1 MPETAPASDLPL
13 HDPHDTA
20 LIRTLGHAGLIPF
33 VILALLLWVIQAEL
47 QAWVAMALAG
57 YAALI
62 VSFLGG
68 IHWGIGWLAGHHA
81 RLGGGATRPH
91 HAFRHHFL
99 WGIVPPL
106 LAWPGMLMPPFAG
119 LAWLGFLLVICY
131 LADRTLYARAGLQ
144 AWLTLRFRLSS
155 VAALSCFIGAG
166 AL

>member
-1 MPETAPASDLPL
+1 MTTAAL
-13 HDPHDTA
+13 HDPNDTA

-33 VILALLLWVIQAEL
+33 VLLAALLWLVKVEL
-47 QAWVAMALAG
+47 QAWVAIALAA

-62 VSFLGG
+62 ASFLGG
-68 IHWGIGWLAGHHA
+68 IHWGIGWLAGHLA
-81 RLGGGATRPH
+81 AGKAAAH
-91 HAFRHHFL
+91 HAQRNHFL

-106 LAWPGMLMPPFAG
+106 LAWPGLLMPAFAG
-119 LAWLGFLLVICY
+119 LAWLGFVLILCY

-144 AWLTLRFRLSS
+144 AWLTLRFHLSA

>member
-1 MPETAPASDLPL
+1 MTATTAPPPAS
-13 HDPHDTA
+13 HDSHDA
-20 LIRTLGHAGLIPF
+20 GVVRALGHAGLIPF
-33 VILALLLWVIQAEL
+33 VLMALLLWVLGGKERTF
-47 QAWVAMALAG
+47 VSVALAG

-68 IHWGIGWLAGHHA
+68 IHWGIAWMAA
-81 RLGGGATRPH
+81 RHVPPGATPH
-91 HAFRHHFL
+91 LAQRQHLL
-99 WGIVPPL
+99 WGVKPSL

-119 LAWLGFLLVICY
+119 LAWLGFVLILCY
-131 LADRTLYARAGLQ
+131 LADRSLYPRAGLQ